1 MRAIF
6 AAKRLIASSVLL
18 SASMLAVPAHADR
31 TGGLWMILGDGGNF
45 EAGTTPNRVMHFAY
59 AADIRDRSDQN
70 AKIAEITRDANPKTI
85 DARLKAME
93 IAEMDVVEIFEHP
106 QAPGFKMVTMQFQC
120 TKKLY
125 RVAKAEWK
133 ERNSLQRFSGETEWQ
148 QYVPTDWQSRAYLV
162 ACFPEVW
169 TPMAKAEMQEMGRT
183 KAASKQDQLREY
195 GVGLIGAWTKD
206 EGINQVYRLTWDKMW
221 ASSATP
227 IPFHHNRNAADEAE
241 YQAWKA
247 GNDAVIAQNEKDAP
261 AVLAGIAALEASTT
275 GELKA
280 MDVEREFISAV
291 NKTFKT
297 KSKMAQKMFFGME
310 GLTEEEIATLWGA
323 PKSVRDFGGTR
334 IFQYSKVID
343 TRATETTYVPNV
355 VVGNGQGIDPGY
367 SEVTTQTGSLT
378 ECVMDLHLKPG
389 GSKDGYRLVDFKG
402 DLCVWD
408 MSGFQ

>member
-1 MRAIF
+1 MPAIF
-6 AAKRLIASSVLL
+6 TAKRLIASSVLL

-31 TGGLWMILGDGGNF
+31 TGGLWMILGDGDKF
-45 EAGTTPNRVMHFAY
+45 EAGVTPNRVLHFAY

-70 AKIAEITRDANPKTI
+70 AKIAEIMRDSNPKTI

-93 IAEMDVVEIFEHP
+93 IAEMDVIEIFEHP

-133 ERNSLQRFSGETEWQ
+133 ERNSLHRFSGETE
-148 QYVPTDWQSRAYLV
+148 WQSRAYLV
-162 ACFPEVW
+162 ACFPEIW

-183 KAASKQDQLREY
+183 KTASKQDQLREY
-195 GVGLIGAWTKD
+195 GVGLIGAWTKN
-206 EGINQVYRLTWDKMW
+206 EGIDQVYRLTWDKIW
-221 ASSATP
+221 AGSATP
-227 IPFHHNRNAADEAE
+227 VPFHHNRNAADEAE

-261 AVLAGIAALEASTT
+261 MLLAAIGDLEAATT

-280 MDVEREFISAV
+280 MDVEREFIAAI

-334 IFQYSKVID
+334 IFQYSRISD
-343 TRATETTYVPNV
+343 TRATKIDLVPISDSSGAV
-355 VVGNGQGIDPGY
+355 TGY
-367 SEVTTQTGSLT
+367 DEVKTETGSLS
-378 ECVMDLHLKPG
+378 ECVMDLHLRPG
-389 GSKDGYRLVDFKG
+389 GKKDGYRLVDFKG

-408 MSGFQ
+408 MSGFY